1 MPRLDQIV
9 EHLFAHPSAELHLES
24 NTTGHYREP
33 GTADIGVFRQP
44 LRTGQILLLFADL
57 VPPDHSQRLLAGEPI
72 TFSYECPKG
81 AVRVSMDLKGP
92 ELRVVVRAIDP
103 PVHSSASAIE
113 APPPV
118 LRDLPTVSLVQ
129 LIAELPARRATHLH
143 LAPGQPA
150 FLRVGSA
157 LIPLAEVG
165 PFTVAQ
171 IREALASLAPAPVRE
186 LVLKH
191 PRFDFSCVSKD
202 SVFHV
207 NAQESR
213 GGLTVVVRAL
223 PRQVGSLESLGLPPA
238 LVTGLQGQGLWVL
251 AGAAGH
257 GTTTSLAAL
266 AQAMLD
272 ARSASVCL
280 IESPIEYVLSPGRG
294 LAQQLEVGTHV
305 ESFAA
310 GLSQAR
316 TLDHDLLGVGSLDD
330 PETLAEAVALA
341 DRGRLVLGTLHAHS
355 SVEAVK
361 KLVSLTSG
369 HAPLQYQ
376 LASVLRGVFA
386 QQLVAN
392 VTGGRTLAW
401 EVLRGTE
408 AVREALRSS
417 ALEHLATSRA
427 HTYEQS
433 LYELV
438 LRGEVEAETAL
449 GACVDRP
456 ALEGLLSRASRV
468 RAA

>member
-24 NTTGHYREP
+24 NTTGHYREA
-33 GTADIGVFRQP
+33 GTADLGVFRQP

-72 TFSYECPKG
+72 TFTYEAPKG
-81 AVRVSMDLKGP
+81 PVRVAMDLKGP
-92 ELRVVVRAIDP
+92 ELRVVVRAIDA
-103 PVHSSASAIE
+103 PVHSSASAVE

-118 LRDLPTVSLVQ
+118 LRDLPAVSLVQ

-150 FLRVGSA
+150 FLRVGTS
-157 LIPLAEVG
+157 LIPLADVG
-165 PFTVAQ
+165 PFTVGQ

-186 LVLKH
+186 LVMKH
-191 PRFDFSCVSKD
+191 PRFDFTCVAKD

-207 NAQESR
+207 QAQESR
-213 GGLTVVVRAL
+213 GGLSVVVRAL

-238 LVTGLQGQGLWVL
+238 LVTGLQGHGLWVL
-251 AGAAGH
+251 AGAAGQ
-257 GTTTSLAAL
+257 GTTTSLAAV
-266 AQAMLD
+266 AQALLD
-272 ARSASVCL
+272 SRAASVCVL
-280 IESPIEYVLSPGRG
+280 ESPIEYVLAPGRG

-310 GLSQAR
+310 GLSQVR
-316 TLDHDLLGVGSLDD
+316 TSDHDLIGVGELDD

-341 DRGRLVLGTLHAHS
+341 DRGRLVVATLHAPS
-355 SVEAVK
+355 SVDAVT
-361 KLVSLTSG
+361 KLLRLASG
-369 HAPLQYQ
+369 HAPLQHQ

-401 EVLRGTE
+401 EVLRGTD
-408 AVREALRSS
+408 AVRDAIRQGVIAPLSQ
-417 ALEHLATSRA
+417 ARA
-427 HTYEQS
+427 HTFEQS
-433 LYELV
+433 LFELV
-438 LRGEVEAETAL
+438 LRGEVEAEVAL
-449 GACVDRP
+449 GAVVDRP
-456 ALEGLLSRASRV
+456 ALEALFARASHV